1 MDVVFALDSSYEI
14 KPSAFDQQRSFVL
27 TMIDG
32 FTISQSQTH
41 VGLITV
47 SETARKDIE
56 LIEYSQ
62 SGTLKAKVDELR
74 AEKVLP
80 SLPTSRLSD
89 MLRKAF
95 EIFKNGGRS
104 EVSFMLLDGNRDCA
118 LSQPT
123 THYSLLL
130 RTVDHEGKRSDRKCE
145 NRLQNNLLPTMY
157 ISVFT
162 FFNSP
167 V

>member
-14 KPSAFDQQRSFVL
+14 KPSAFDQQKSFVL

-56 LIEYSQ
+56 LTEYSQ
-62 SGTLKAKVDELR
+62 PGPLKAKVDELR

-80 SLPTSRLSD
+80 SLPNSRLSD

-104 EVSFMLLDGNRDCA
+104 GVSFILLDGNRNCA
-118 LSQPT
+118 LKQPT
-123 THYSLLL
+123 TYYSY
-130 RTVDHEGKRSDRKCE
+130 
-145 NRLQNNLLPTMY
+145 NLFPTMY
-157 ISVFT
+157 ISLFT
-162 FFNSP
+162 LFNSP
-167 V
+167 LWIIPNPCFEGNVSVI

>member
-1 MDVVFALDSSYEI
+1 MDVVFALHSSYEI
-14 KPSAFDQQRSFVL
+14 KPSAFDQQKSFVL

-32 FTISQSQTH
+32 FTISQFQTH

-56 LIEYSQ
+56 LTEYSQ

-104 EVSFMLLDGNRDCA
+104 GVSFVLLVDGNRDCA
-118 LSQPT
+118 LSQST
-123 THYSLLL
+123 TYYSYN
-130 RTVDHEGKRSDRKCE
+130 VF
-145 NRLQNNLLPTMY
+145 PAMY
-157 ISVFT
+157 ISMFT
-162 FFNSP
+162 LFNSLGTSYQAH
-167 V
+167 VLKET